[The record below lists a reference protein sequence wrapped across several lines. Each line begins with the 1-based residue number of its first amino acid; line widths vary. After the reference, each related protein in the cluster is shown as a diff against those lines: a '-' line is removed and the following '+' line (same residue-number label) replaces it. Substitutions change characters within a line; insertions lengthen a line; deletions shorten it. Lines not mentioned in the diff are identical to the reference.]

1 MNLFEELRKD
11 RFREFLGAEILEIS
25 EGYAK
30 VRGTVRKEYLNFHGT
45 AHGSYI
51 MALADFAFA
60 LAANSDNIR
69 RAAVSIRIDFYKPA
83 YEGEELIAEAKI
95 IHGRKLVFCELRVT
109 RDSDVIAKGEAI
121 AYGKEFFKSLSEDKM
136 EIFRN

>member
-1 MNLFEELRKD
+1 MNLFEELSKD

-25 EGYAK
+25 ERYAK
-30 VRGTVRKEYLNFHGT
+30 VRGTVRKEYLNFHET

-83 YEGEELIAEAKI
+83 YEGDELVAEAKI
-95 IHGRKLVFCELRVT
+95 VHGRKIVFCE
-109 RDSDVIAKGEAI
+109 DDVIAKGEEI

>member
-1 MNLFEELRKD
+1 MNLFEELSKD

-25 EGYAK
+25 ERYAK
-30 VRGTVRKEYLNFHGT
+30 VRGTVRKEYLNFHET

-69 RAAVSIRIDFYKPA
+69 RAAVSIRIDRLTK
-83 YEGEELIAEAKI
+83 
-95 IHGRKLVFCELRVT
+95 VT
-109 RDSDVIAKGEAI
+109 
-121 AYGKEFFKSLSEDKM
+121 SL
-136 EIFRN
+136 